1 MISPWLKRFAESAL
15 EFGNR
20 IGWLPPLLIR
30 LFVGYFFFETG
41 WAKAHDLDGFAQRFA
56 QWGIPYPAFQC
67 RPERVYRIESAA
79 RSHHGARHANGFD
92 PDDSS
97 T

>member
-56 QWGIPYPAFQC
+56 QWGIPYPAFNAAL
-67 RPERVYRIESAA
+67 SAYTELIGGALTSWGSA
-79 RSHHGARHANGFD
+79 REWFRSR
-92 PDDSS
+92 
-97 T
+97 